1 VVGPVETDAA
11 CSDDP
16 ELRRVLRALARE
28 RSVAT
33 YAELAELVGQPG
45 PHRIHGLTTRLEALV
60 HSDLRAGRP
69 LLSALAVG
77 RNRAVPQRGF
87 FLLLAELGCYEG
99 PDSGPQAEAFHREE
113 LELAWEWWGA
123 REVG

>member
-1 VVGPVETDAA
+1 VVGPVEIDAA

-28 RSVAT
+28 RSVAS

-45 PHRIHGLTTRLEALV
+45 PHRIHGLTARLEALARA
-60 HSDLRAGRP
+60 DMEAGRP
-69 LLSALAVG
+69 MLAALAVG
-77 RNRAVPQRGF
+77 RNGTLPQRGF
-87 FLLLAELGCYEG
+87 FLLLTELGCYEG
-99 PDSGPQAEAFHREE
+99 PEKGPEAEAFHREE

-123 REVG
+123 QER